1 MKNKYGNKRGKKLIF
16 VDDSIAY
23 LDYPRKCTE
32 NLSKNLQS
40 SGQLKN
46 NLKKKLFN
54 ILLVT
59 NLKILINLRG
69 DQSCTPPLKK
79 PTKSR
84 KKCPPEAYHFDLR
97 IPRIKQKRF

>member
-46 NLKKKLFN
+46 NLKKKALQYIISNQFKN
-54 ILLVT
+54 I
-59 NLKILINLRG
+59 NKSQRG
-69 DQSCTPPLKK
+69 PVMHSPSQKT
-79 PTKSR
+79 
-84 KKCPPEAYHFDLR
+84 YQ
-97 IPRIKQKRF
+97 IKEKMST